1 MLKCKLILIL
11 LITTLSM
18 YAQSA
23 TIQGT
28 ILDKTTKE
36 PIIGATI
43 MVEGSQTGTT
53 SDFDGKFT
61 LRNLT
66 AGKLTVAINYI
77 GYKKVTKEYTLDKD
91 SKIEE
96 SWDLEEESTVL
107 ADVVVIGKVNKQNA
121 SAITL
126 LQQKSS
132 SMVSGISNEDIKK
145 SPDRNTSDVL
155 KRVSGAS
162 IQENKFVIIRGLADR
177 YNNALLNANVLPST
191 EPDRRSFNFD
201 LFPSSVLTNLVIYK
215 TATPDLPGEFAG
227 GIVQVNTKEVS
238 ENPFVEMTVGT
249 GINSIS
255 TFKSYNFYEGGN
267 TDWLGYDKTK
277 RSLDPNV
284 TKEALSNNST
294 RYENSR
300 LVAND

>member
-1 MLKCKLILIL
+1 MLLA
-11 LITTLSM
+11 TLSM
-18 YAQSA
+18 HAQNA
-23 TIQGT
+23 IIQGT
-28 ILDKTTKE
+28 IIDKASKE

-43 MVEGSQTGTT
+43 MVEGTQIGTT
-53 SDFDGKFT
+53 SDFEGKFT
-61 LRNLT
+61 LKNLV
-66 AGKLTVAINYI
+66 AGQLTIAINYI
-77 GYKKVTKEYTLDKD
+77 GYMKITKAYNLEKN

-121 SAITL
+121 SAISL

-177 YNNALLNANVLPST
+177 YNNALLNANLLPST

-215 TATPDLPGEFAG
+215 TATPDLPG
-227 GIVQVNTKEVS
+227 
-238 ENPFVEMTVGT
+238 
-249 GINSIS
+249 
-255 TFKSYNFYEGGN
+255 
-267 TDWLGYDKTK
+267 
-277 RSLDPNV
+277 
-284 TKEALSNNST
+284 
-294 RYENSR
+294 
-300 LVAND
+300 